1 MVAKKMNIH
10 MVQEGEECLFLCD
23 EKLIGKGTLF
33 FNSDSV
39 YIENIEVV
47 EEQKGY
53 ETAIIEYLRFLPNI
67 SRIYGKTAPSSL
79 PFWEKMGAVLNP
91 YDMDKWD
98 GKSDDILI
106 RFQIRCKNG

>member
-39 YIENIEVV
+39 YIENIETI
-47 EEQKGY
+47 EKGY
-53 ETAIIEYLRFLPNI
+53 ETAIVEYLCSLPNV
-67 SRIYGKTAPSSL
+67 SRIYGKTSPSAL
-79 PFWEKMGAVLNP
+79 WFWEKMGAVVNP
-91 YDMDKWD
+91 HDMKKWD
-98 GKSDDILI
+98 GKSNDVFI
-106 RFQIRCKNG
+106 RFQIRCKV